1 MEVIS
6 EKTYNVMDGEPHLGK
21 QIERIVRVDRDE
33 YLEAIIGLFLEGNAT
48 STNDSVIVVDDDFVI
63 DYSLGDDLTQD
74 DIDNLNLEIEQKL
87 IDDDFGTQY
96 SYDLIYSFLD
106 ENIRKNWEDEFETTT
121 MRGY

>member
-1 MEVIS
+1 MEIIS